1 MRIIDLIF
9 IFLLIVSL
17 LRGCGENINP
27 VVALGRTVKDFKIF
41 FDEGFR
47 DKEAK

>member
-17 LRGCGENINP
+17 LRGCSENINP

>member
-17 LRGCGENINP
+17 LRGCGENIDP
-27 VVALGRTVKDFKIF
+27 VVALGRTVKDLKILF
-41 FDEGFR
+41 NEGFR
-47 DKEAK
+47 GGVK